1 MRLAAAAAC
10 VVVAGCQGGV
20 GTISIALVTAP
31 GSTVL
36 DPVTHLRATLSSPLR
51 VVDADRGPDG
61 FDLALEVPADGRG
74 SVVVLEGFDAT
85 GAVVAVGSTPPIPL
99 AAVDADMAVYM
110 AAPMSLGAAPVA
122 LDPPRTAIGTTL
134 LPYGVLLAGGNAAT
148 GPTADLAIYNAYTHA
163 FDAGKDLP
171 AERQGLAVGYSPS
184 GYAYLF
190 GGADLTGTASGIT
203 WRFDTQAQPDG
214 LYIQLDDD
222 PALAR
227 VGATAAPLGF
237 EQFLITGAPP
247 AILNGL
253 TGVTDASELGPQL
266 PPVAVSVQDD
276 SIADAPVYTVI
287 VGGSAGTTGVEVYTE
302 GGIADVQ
309 ATGDALRTGHGG
321 VPTPDARV
329 VVIGGETAA
338 DGLVASA
345 LRIDP
350 FRRTV
355 SVIPDA
361 LVTPRRDAAIATNG
375 EVIVV
380 AGGIDATGAILPDAE
395 IIDLASLTPVASIA
409 MVVPR
414 TGAIARPLPTGQV
427 MIVGG
432 VDAAGNPVGT
442 IELFTPLIT
451 PPT

>member
-1 MRLAAAAAC
+1 
-10 VVVAGCQGGV
+10 
-20 GTISIALVTAP
+20 
-31 GSTVL
+31 
-36 DPVTHLRATLSSPLR
+36 VTHLRATLTTPLR

-74 SVVVLEGFDAT
+74 SVVVLQGFDAGGT
-85 GAVVAVGSTPPIPL
+85 VVAVGSSPPIPL

-110 AAPMSLGAAPVA
+110 AAPMSLAAAPVA

-134 LPYGVLLAGGNAAT
+134 LPYGVMLAGGNTAT
-148 GPTADLAIYNAYTHA
+148 GPTTDLAIYNAYTHA

-190 GGADLTGTASGIT
+190 GGADTTGTASGIT

-214 LYIQLDDD
+214 IYVQLDDD

-247 AILNGL
+247 ALLNGL
-253 TGVTDASELGPQL
+253 TGVTDASVLGAEL
-266 PPVAVSVQDD
+266 PPVAVSVQDG
-276 SIADAPVYTVI
+276 SIADSPVYTVI
-287 VGGSAGTTGVEVYTE
+287 VGGSAGTTGVQVYTD

-309 ATGDALRTGHGG
+309 ATEALRTGHGG
-321 VPTPDARV
+321 VPTPDTQV
-329 VVIGGETAA
+329 VVIGGETVA
-338 DGLVASA
+338 DGLLASA

-375 EVIVV
+375 EVLVV

-395 IIDLASLTPVASIA
+395 IIDLASLTPIMSIA
-409 MVVPR
+409 MAVPR

-432 VDAAGNPVGT
+432 VDAAGNAVGT